1 MNGASAGVPGPSHQ
15 AHSSQYPST
24 MKNEETER
32 RVGWAAAMITFG
44 VTEIDIA
51 AILRAEGASEEA
63 IFLALAA
70 AELLA
75 W

>member
-1 MNGASAGVPGPSHQ
+1 
-15 AHSSQYPST
+15 